1 MASKQPVAA
10 AMLNL
15 SYRRNAMLMLE
26 QAARA
31 THYDAREDFLEA
43 AVRYVKLA
51 LDEEQTC
58 STDTSVSG

>member
-1 MASKQPVAA
+1 
-10 AMLNL
+10 MLNL